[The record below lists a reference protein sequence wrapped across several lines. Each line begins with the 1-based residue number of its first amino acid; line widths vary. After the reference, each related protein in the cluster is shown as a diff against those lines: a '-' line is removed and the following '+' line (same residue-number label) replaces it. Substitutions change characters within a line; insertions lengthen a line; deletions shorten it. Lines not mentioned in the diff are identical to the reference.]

1 MKTYKRSSGP
11 YLLWASVFIV
21 VPLIMV
27 LYYAFTNGTGTFTLE
42 NFNRFFSGTSL
53 GTLLRSVRI
62 AAITTVIC
70 LAIGYPLAYFI
81 SRMKTSF
88 RATAIML
95 VMIPMWMNFLLR
107 TYAWVTIL
115 SKNGILNGILSKFG
129 LGPFD
134 MLYTEG
140 AVILGMVYNFLPFM
154 VLPIYTI
161 LEKMDKSLEEAAADL
176 GANKRTVFSKVTLP
190 LSMPGVMTGISMVF
204 IPAISTFE
212 VTALLG
218 GNKTNLIGNVIEQ
231 QFTVT
236 GDWNYGSSISVILMI
251 FLVVSIVF
259 SKDED
264 TGRDSAKKKKD
275 RQRHALE
282 AQGADAEE
290 EVGHV

>member
-1 MKTYKRSSGP
+1 MRSFKKTSGP

-27 LYYAFTNGTGTFTLE
+27 LFYAFTNETGTFTFD
-42 NFNRFFSGTSL
+42 NFARFFSGSSM
-53 GTLLRSVRI
+53 GTLLRSIRI
-62 AAITTVIC
+62 ALITTTIC

-81 SRMKTSF
+81 SRMKLGYRT
-88 RATAIML
+88 TAMLL

-115 SKNGILNGILSKFG
+115 SKNGILNGFLSQFG
-129 LGPFD
+129 IGPFD

-140 AVILGMVYNFLPFM
+140 AVVLGMVYNFLPFM

-161 LEKMDKSLEEAAADL
+161 LEKLEISLEEAAADL
-176 GANKRTVFSKVTLP
+176 GADKRTVFRKVTLP

-251 FLVVSIVF
+251 FLVVSIIF

-264 TGRDSAKKKKD
+264 TGRDDETKRKK
-275 RQRHALE
+275 RRLALLA
-282 AQGADAEE
+282 AQGADGEE
-290 EVGHV
+290 EVDHV